1 MTGSLKDN
9 IFGGVTAAVVALPL
23 ALAFGVASG
32 AGPLAGLYG
41 AILVG
46 FFAALF
52 GGTPTQISGPTGPM
66 TIVMAAIIAEF
77 AVYSPEQGLALAFT
91 VVFLGGI
98 FQILTGLLRLG
109 KYITLVPYPVISGFM
124 SGIGVLIIILQ
135 LAPLFG
141 HPGGGDPVAAIM
153 ALPGIIMNPEIPAL
167 AVGGLTLLV
176 LFVWPDAFKK
186 WLPAPLAAL
195 FVGTIALMLLFP
207 GSSIAKIGKVPSGL
221 PDFYMPVFELAM
233 MQVIV
238 TKAIMLAA
246 LGCIDSLL
254 TSLVAD
260 NMTRTRHKS
269 DKELIGQGI
278 GNMVAGL
285 FGGLPGAGATMRT
298 VININSGGTNNTSG
312 MIHAGVLAA
321 ILLGAGGLVENIPLA
336 VLAGILF
343 KVGIDIIDWQF
354 IFRLHKL
361 PLFPVALMLGVL
373 GMTVFVDLMV
383 AVFVGVFVTNI
394 VTIDRLTR
402 LQIDGLQ
409 YSDGSNDN
417 PKLAREMPLLSSL
430 SGSVLL
436 IKFSG
441 PLSFGVAHSI
451 PGTVAGFSSHKAV
464 VIDFLGA
471 QVIGI
476 TSCLAIEK
484 IIHQEVAAG
493 RQVYLSG
500 LHEETREKFA
510 QLGML
515 DAVADNH
522 KSANA
527 LEAIEQACSDLEIS
541 SIAKQ
546 VDG

>member
-1 MTGSLKDN
+1 MTGSVKDN
-9 IFGGVTAAVVALPL
+9 VFGGVTAAVVALPL

-91 VVFLGGI
+91 VVFLGGL
-98 FQILTGLLRLG
+98 FQIVIGLLRLG

-135 LAPLFG
+135 LAPLLG
-141 HPGGGDPVAAIM
+141 HAGGGDPIAALKG
-153 ALPGIIMNPEIPAL
+153 LPGLLAHPVLPAL
-167 AVGGLTLLV
+167 AVGCVTLLV
-176 LFVWPDAFKK
+176 SFVWPDTFKK
-186 WLPAPLAAL
+186 WLPGPLAAL
-195 FVGTIALMLLFP
+195 LIGTAAFLMFFS
-207 GSSIAKIGKVPSGL
+207 GSDINIIGEVPSGL
-221 PDFYMPVFELAM
+221 PKLHLPVLELATI
-233 MQVIV
+233 QLIV

-246 LGCIDSLL
+246 LGSIDSLL

-285 FGGLPGAGATMRT
+285 LGGLPGAGATMRT
-298 VININSGGTNNTSG
+298 VININAGGKSHASG

-336 VLAGILF
+336 VLAGILI

-417 PKLAREMPLLSSL
+417 PKLAREMPLLSGL
-430 SGSVLL
+430 KGSVLL
-436 IKFSG
+436 VKFTG

-451 PGTVAGFSSHKAV
+451 PATVAGYTNHKAV
-464 VIDFLGA
+464 VLDFLDA

-484 IIHQEVAAG
+484 IIHQEVEAG

-500 LHEETREKFA
+500 LHEETRAKFA

-527 LEAIEQACSDLEIS
+527 LIAIEQACSDLETS
-541 SIAKQ
+541 GDA
-546 VDG
+546 